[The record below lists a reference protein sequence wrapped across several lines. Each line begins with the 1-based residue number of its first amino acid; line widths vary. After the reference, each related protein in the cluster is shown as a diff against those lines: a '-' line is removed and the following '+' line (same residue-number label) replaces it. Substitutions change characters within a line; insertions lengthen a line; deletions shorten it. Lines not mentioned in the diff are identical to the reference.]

1 VVTLTDTVLMVLNGQ
16 RGQWEVPGGM
26 RERGETTRQA
36 AAREL
41 AEKTGIWT
49 TDLDFAA
56 VVEFDLRQ
64 PTRREYAAV
73 YRAELHLGPRLVVN
87 EEVPGL
93 RWWDPHGTVALCGV
107 GAGESVNR
115 GWSDRHDEFVEGSP
129 DP

>member
-1 VVTLTDTVLMVLNGQ
+1 
-16 RGQWEVPGGM
+16 
-26 RERGETTRQA
+26 
-36 AAREL
+36 L

-87 EEVPGL
+87 HEVSGL
-93 RWWDPHGTVALCGV
+93 RGGIHT
-107 GAGESVNR
+107 R
-115 GWSDRHDEFVEGSP
+115 R
-129 DP
+129 